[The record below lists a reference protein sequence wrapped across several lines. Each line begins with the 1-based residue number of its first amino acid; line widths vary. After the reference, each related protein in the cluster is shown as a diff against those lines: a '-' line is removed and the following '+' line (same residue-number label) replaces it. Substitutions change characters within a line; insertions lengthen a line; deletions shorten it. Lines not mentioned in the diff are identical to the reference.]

1 MKKLKRMLVNFGLFL
16 SLLLL
21 AGCGKDTDDP
31 IVVGQPTV
39 TSSFSIITTDAK
51 SSTVSVRVEWKTEN
65 ATKGTLDGLRIK
77 TPSGDTTFTMKKGE
91 KKNLLFT
98 VENSNG
104 KSFQSYLKI
113 EIPSDPLPPTMTT
126 SFTFNDQS
134 VDTLPYLGGKVKVK
148 VLFANGFLYLNGVK
162 YEDSPKTFDF
172 TVTETKTYDFKVV
185 GPGGEISFPVTVPV
199 YIPTEIES
207 LFISETWVVSKLET
221 TYFPSVGPW
230 IPCYDYI
237 GAKLTFYL
245 SFPYVYKAKSESVC
259 GDDVCISW
267 SNWSY
272 DELSSIFHFGQKNV
286 ISIDENEMIVIYESS
301 STSGI
306 SWFVR
311 ETYHK
316 SSNP

>member
-21 AGCGKDTDDP
+21 AGCEKDTDP
-31 IVVGQPTV
+31 TVMGQPTV

-134 VDTLPYLGGKVKVK
+134 VDTLPYLGGKMKVK

-199 YIPTEIES
+199 YVPNEIES
-207 LFISETWVVSKLET
+207 LLISGTWVLSKLEESN
-221 TYFPSVGPW
+221 YFNGPW
-230 IPCYDYI
+230 NEF
-237 GAKLTFYL
+237 GGFLGTKMTFYL
-245 SFPYVYKAKSESVC
+245 NPKKLKAEYLPERNIPTGWYDWSLNESLLKGF
-259 GDDVCISW
+259 GDRTIISI
-267 SNWSY
+267 NQN
-272 DELSSIFHFGQKNV
+272 EMILIVESIFHSPDGD
-286 ISIDENEMIVIYESS
+286 IP
-301 STSGI
+301 
-306 SWFVR
+306 WFTK

-316 SSNP
+316 SINP